1 MIDLKKILFRCD
13 SSAQIGLG
21 HVKRCLVLAKRLK
34 DSNKKLKIIFST
46 LDLEGNINQEIL
58 KSGFSIYSLKDDSI
72 DSLDYFIKGLSID
85 FLVIDSYE
93 IEEFFESELKKRN
106 QHLKILC
113 FDDTLNPHNVDIV
126 LNHGIQAKK
135 NEYKK
140 LVPKNCKVFCGS
152 KYTLLRDE
160 FFDKYKKKVD
170 KKSIAI
176 ILGGNDVLDLSS
188 KISNYLLELDSKYK
202 ISVITTSVNPNLIE
216 LKQNKN
222 IQLLIDINN
231 IAEVLSQ
238 KRIIICASGG
248 SLFEVMALKKRF
260 INIEVA
266 SNQQVVSNF
275 LEKKNIKTTI
285 TAQNLSLKELEKKIE
300 YINKKDIYKKINL
313 EFSKDKLIKEIL
325 KELK

>member
-300 YINKKDIYKKINL
+300 YINKKDIYKKMNL